1 MENIIKEGRTR
12 RDFLK
17 GAGAVMAGGVV
28 VGVVGSQL
36 SCGDAQIAAPD
47 WWTSDSDPLSL
58 APNAEAYLVMD
69 SMKCASCSA
78 CMAAC
83 SLVNEGEA
91 NYALARTQVISDPIG
106 RFPTDVKHQICRQC
120 VYPTCIEVC
129 PSGAF
134 HVDADNG
141 NTRTVNEGVC
151 ADYQASIAPDVCQ
164 LCVEACPYVPSM
176 AIWNHKK
183 GVAMVCDLCKSA
195 PYWSKE
201 GGANGKQACVEACPA
216 TSIQLVHEVPSQK
229 DNEGYNRNL
238 RTEHYATFSTNLDK
252 LPTIRT
258 RA

>member
-91 NYALARTQVISDPIG
+91 NFLSFTYLLTNTFISKCNGENECQMLDP
-106 RFPTDVKHQICRQC
+106 
-120 VYPTCIEVC
+120 
-129 PSGAF
+129 
-134 HVDADNG
+134 
-141 NTRTVNEGVC
+141 
-151 ADYQASIAPDVCQ
+151 
-164 LCVEACPYVPSM
+164 
-176 AIWNHKK
+176 
-183 GVAMVCDLCKSA
+183 
-195 PYWSKE
+195 
-201 GGANGKQACVEACPA
+201 
-216 TSIQLVHEVPSQK
+216 
-229 DNEGYNRNL
+229 
-238 RTEHYATFSTNLDK
+238 
-252 LPTIRT
+252 
-258 RA
+258 